1 MDPVLY
7 ISIMSLVILGTICVA
22 IAWHYTGRYID
33 KTFE

>member
-22 IAWHYTGRYID
+22 IAWHCTAQHID
-33 KTFE
+33 KMFE